1 MDPIIEQLCRA
12 RELRPDVLRRMQ
24 RYFRDEI
31 QPKLDE
37 LDALKAAAAAKAS
50 AKKAVQP

>member
-37 LDALKAAAAAKAS
+37 LDALKAEQAKAKT
-50 AKKAVQP
+50 AKKAVQA

>member
-31 QPKLDE
+31 QPKLDRLE
-37 LDALKAAAAAKAS
+37 QLEAERTAKTT
-50 AKKAVQP
+50 KKAVQS